1 LGSWALRWQFD
12 KATYRPG
19 DTGLINF
26 WLENRGDT
34 YLCLTKA
41 GLQFEFQ
48 EKENLYYPV
57 KKTVNVSPGS
67 IQYISLTNFK
77 LPERVAGIVRYRVCY
92 HLWEYDKIR
101 NGWIDLGFKWG
112 KLDHYIKVIPFPY
125 YRAFVS
131 RGIRPEDRLVGDEI
145 VEMISEWGFETITV
159 GIDVFAEPPQELS
172 ETIRDQIIKS
182 DCLIAIAT
190 PRYLDALT
198 GLWKTLEWLHGEV
211 GIAYGTNRPILI
223 FVDESTDLRGLPG
236 ELKNFSL
243 TFSPFRLEELR
254 QKLGAIMPSFR
265 EWIIRRR
272 REEFLRVLRGTLA
285 PLIIGGIIGFLIGS
299 SRR

>member
-1 LGSWALRWQFD
+1 VLRWQFD
-12 KATYRPG
+12 KATYQPG
-19 DTGLINF
+19 DVGLINF

-34 YLCLTKA
+34 YLCLTET

-57 KKTVNVSPGS
+57 KKSVTVVPGDT
-67 IQYISLTNFK
+67 QYISFTNFK
-77 LPERVAGIVRYRVCY
+77 LPERITGIVRYRVCY
-92 HLWEYDKIR
+92 HLWEYDKIG
-101 NGWIDLGFKWG
+101 NAWIDLGLKWG
-112 KLDHYIKVIPFPY
+112 NFDHYVKVIPLPY
-125 YRAFVS
+125 HRAFIS

-145 VEMISEWGFETITV
+145 VEMIKEWGFETITV
-159 GIDVFAEPPQELS
+159 GIDVFAELPQILS
-172 ETIRDQIIKS
+172 ETVRDQIIKS

-223 FVDESTDLRGLPG
+223 LVDESVDLRGLPG

-243 TFSPFRLEELR
+243 TFSSFRLEELR
-254 QKLGAIMPSFR
+254 QKLGAVMPSFR
-265 EWIIRRR
+265 EWIAQKR
-272 REEFLRVLRGTLA
+272 REEFLRVLGSALA
-285 PLIIGGIIGFLIGS
+285 PLIIGGIVGFLIGS